1 MFGKLA
7 NMKLLLSSRK
17 LLERQVFLVF
27 CTLVTP
33 WVDVLCAGANVN
45 LKEKRLAIYGKG
57 YNDSLKFRKMKK
69 YEKDDNVCPS
79 RYCNLFVRIKWGFIL
94 HCSKRVR

>member
-17 LLERQVFLVF
+17 LLERQVFLHF
-27 CTLVTP
+27 LRHGLMFASA
-33 WVDVLCAGANVN
+33 LCAGANFN

-57 YNDSLKFRKMKK
+57 YNDSLKFRKMKNTK
-69 YEKDDNVCPS
+69 KTTTFAHLGIIAI
-79 RYCNLFVRIKWGFIL
+79 LFVLNLKWLFL
-94 HCSKRVR
+94 

>member
-17 LLERQVFLVF
+17 LLERQVFFKHLLRHGLTF
-27 CTLVTP
+27 ASA
-33 WVDVLCAGANVN
+33 LCAGANVY

-57 YNDSLKFRKMKK
+57 YNDSLKFRKMKNMK
-69 YEKDDNVCPS
+69 KTTMFAHLGIIATLLY
-79 RYCNLFVRIKWGFIL
+79 
-94 HCSKRVR
+94 

>member
-17 LLERQVFLVF
+17 LLERQVFFIHFLRLGLTF
-27 CTLVTP
+27 ALA
-33 WVDVLCAGANVN
+33 LCAWANVN

-57 YNDSLKFRKMKK
+57 YNDSLKLGKMKK
-69 YEKDDNVCPS
+69 KNTKKTTTFAHLKKREQRKKDDIALPIW
-79 RYCNLFVRIKWGFIL
+79 LQ
-94 HCSKRVR
+94 

>member
-17 LLERQVFLVF
+17 LLERQVFLKTF
-27 CTLVTP
+27 LRHGLTFASA
-33 WVDVLCAGANVN
+33 LCAGANVN

-57 YNDSLKFRKMKK
+57 YNDSLKFRKLKK

-79 RYCNLFVRIKWGFIL
+79 RYNCNTFVLNLKW
-94 HCSKRVR
+94 